1 MTGII
6 IIPLVPL
13 RESESERSEMYTQLL
28 FGERVEILEVHE
40 RWLFVRNLAD
50 NYTGWADRKMILVLS
65 PDEEQRLAHVSSYCV
80 AVPLL
85 LCDKTISNEKMFL
98 PGGSLLPAYGHGRF
112 TIGNEV
118 YQISIPSNSNIRETL
133 SERLVNL
140 ALQYLNAPYL
150 WGGKSIFGIDC
161 SGFVQVLFCIC
172 GIQIPR
178 DASQQV
184 EYGRVIDFILEAQA
198 GDLAYFENQE
208 GDIIHVG
215 LLINDHQIIHA
226 SGWVKIESIDS
237 QGIISS
243 QTGKYTHT
251 LRVIKRLI

>member
-6 IIPLVPL
+6 TLPLVPL
-13 RESESERSEMYTQLL
+13 RDSESERSEMSTQLL

-40 RWLFVRNLAD
+40 RWLFVRNQAD
-50 NYTGWADRKMILVLS
+50 NYTGWADRKMIQVLS
-65 PDEEQRLAHVSSYCV
+65 PDEEHRLVHASSYCV
-80 AVPLL
+80 SVPLL
-85 LCDKTISNEKMFL
+85 LCDKTVSNEKMFL
-98 PGGSLLPAYGHGRF
+98 PGGSLLPAYDCGRF
-112 TIGNEV
+112 SIGNEM
-118 YQISIPSNSNIRETL
+118 YQISLPSKINLRETL
-133 SERLVNL
+133 SERIVNL
-140 ALQYLNAPYL
+140 SLQYLNAPYL

-161 SGFVQVLFCIC
+161 SGFVQVLFAIC
-172 GIQIPR
+172 GIQILR

-184 EYGRVIDFILEAQA
+184 ESGRVIDFIFESQA
-198 GDLAYFENQE
+198 GDLAFFENQD